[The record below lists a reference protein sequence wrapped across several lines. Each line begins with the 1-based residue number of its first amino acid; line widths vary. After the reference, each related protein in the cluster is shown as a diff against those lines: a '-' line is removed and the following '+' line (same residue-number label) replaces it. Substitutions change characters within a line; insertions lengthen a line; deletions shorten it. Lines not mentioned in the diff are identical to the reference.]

1 MNVLL
6 MGPLPPPVGGATVL
20 FQQLVEDLSKEGGC
34 HLRVINTSRTRV
46 GGLSNAMHAV
56 RCVCLLIRHLPWASV
71 VSFQTSRNGVIIF
84 GPIVHILSRL
94 FGRKWILRGFGG
106 SLDVW
111 HRTSAS
117 LLKWL
122 FDRTVLQADALLLER
137 KASVEYFQKQ
147 SHSVVHW
154 YPNSRHRPDHVE
166 GASTSRPGHRRFVF
180 VGHVKPS
187 KGIAILLDASKIIR
201 RGMFTVDVYG
211 PLQDGVTPEW
221 FVNSPVNY
229 RGPLASD
236 RVINTL
242 AGYDAL
248 ILPTY
253 YAGEGYPGVILE
265 AYCAGIPVIST
276 RCGGI
281 PEIVTPDTGI
291 LLEPRD
297 VGGLAAAMQE
307 LIDSDQRL
315 LALREGAR
323 AKADEFD
330 ADRWAHTF
338 VALCRTLAT
347 QEGT

>member
-1 MNVLL
+1 MNLL
-6 MGPLPPPVGGATVL
+6 LVGPLPPPVGGATVL
-20 FQQLVEDLSKEGGC
+20 FQQLVEDLSKLGGC
-34 HLRVINTSRTRV
+34 HLRVINTSRPQV
-46 GGLSNAMHAV
+46 GSLSNALHAV

-71 VSFQTSRNGVIIF
+71 VSLHTSRNGVISF
-84 GPIVHILSRL
+84 GPIVHLLSRL

-106 SLDVW
+106 SLDAW
-111 HRTSAS
+111 HRNSAS
-117 LLKWL
+117 LLKSL
-122 FDRTVLQADALLLER
+122 FDRTVLRADALLLER
-137 KASVEYFQKQ
+137 KAAVDYFQGQ
-147 SHSVVHW
+147 SPSIVHW
-154 YPNSRHRPDHVE
+154 YPNSRHRPDYVE
-166 GASTSRPGHRRFVF
+166 SSRKAVAGHRRFVF
-180 VGHVKPS
+180 VGHVKPT
-187 KGIAILLDASKIIR
+187 KGIGILLEASKSIG
-201 RGMFTVDVYG
+201 RGMFMVDVYG

-248 ILPTY
+248 LLPTY

-291 LLEPRD
+291 LVEPRD
-297 VGGLAAAMQE
+297 VVGFATAMQE

-323 AKADEFD
+323 AKAGEFD

-338 VALCRTLAT
+338 LTLSRSLT
-347 QEGT
+347 M